1 MMVSRSVSPI
11 PSPETSLIAQALATK
26 LLAELLYPPSGSGQ
40 NTSLLVDIVSEYHGN
55 SRSLENAVQKVI

>member
-1 MMVSRSVSPI
+1 MMVSRSVSTI

-26 LLAELLYPPSGSGQ
+26 SLAELLYPPSGSGQ

-55 SRSLENAVQKVI
+55 SRSLENAVQKVS